1 MGLHDACRRI
11 GAGKHTCPYSLHA
24 PSPYHAK
31 RALALLL
38 LLLVVPLA
46 AAGAVASEP
55 ASEIVAMATPEDLLR
70 SELAEVF
77 ALLSSAEEAGA
88 NVDAAAATLNQALA
102 LIDSGTA
109 QDLMAAEEMI
119 QQVAS
124 SIPGLIAEGESAQ
137 WAGTA
142 GLAATLA
149 ALAVAAALVYF
160 FMPRLVWRLWS
171 RGRKDWRVSAQ

>member
-1 MGLHDACRRI
+1 
-11 GAGKHTCPYSLHA
+11 
-24 PSPYHAK
+24 
-31 RALALLL
+31 LALLL
-38 LLLVVPLA
+38 LLLAVPLA
-46 AAGAVASEP
+46 AAGTVASEP
-55 ASEIVAMATPEDLLR
+55 TSEAVAMVPLEDRLR
-70 SELAEVF
+70 SEVDEVF
-77 ALLSSAEEAGA
+77 ALLSSAEDAGA
-88 NVDAAAATLNQALA
+88 NVDAAAASLNRALA
-102 LIDSGTA
+102 LIDSGTE
-109 QDLMAAEEMI
+109 QDLLAAEGLI
-119 QQVAS
+119 QQVNS

>member
-1 MGLHDACRRI
+1 M
-11 GAGKHTCPYSLHA
+11 HA
-24 PSPYHAK
+24 PDSRHAK

-38 LLLVVPLA
+38 LLIVVPLA

-55 ASEIVAMATPEDLLR
+55 ALEVVAMVPIEDRLR
-70 SELAEVF
+70 SELDEVF
-77 ALLSSAEEAGA
+77 ALLSSAEGAGA
-88 NVDAAAATLNQALA
+88 NVDAAAASLNQALA
-102 LIDSGTA
+102 LIDSGTE
-109 QDLMAAEEMI
+109 QDLLAAEGLI
-119 QQVAS
+119 QQVNS

>member
-1 MGLHDACRRI
+1 M
-11 GAGKHTCPYSLHA
+11 HA
-24 PSPYHAK
+24 PDSYHAK

-38 LLLVVPLA
+38 LLLAVPLA

-55 ASEIVAMATPEDLLR
+55 ASEIVVMVPLEDRLR
-70 SELAEVF
+70 SEVDEVF
-77 ALLSSAEEAGA
+77 ALLSSAEGAGA
-88 NVDAAAATLNQALA
+88 NVDAAAASLNQALA
-102 LIDSGTA
+102 LIDSGTE
-109 QDLMAAEEMI
+109 QDLLAAEELI
-119 QQVAS
+119 QQVNS
-124 SIPGLIAEGESAQ
+124 SIPGLVAEGESAQ

-171 RGRKDWRVSAQ
+171 RGRRDWRVSAQ

>member
-1 MGLHDACRRI
+1 MGLHDACRPI
-11 GAGKHTCPYSLHA
+11 DAGKHCRLYSLHA
-24 PSPYHAK
+24 PDSCHAK
-31 RALALLL
+31 QALALLL
-38 LLLVVPLA
+38 LLLVVPLS

-55 ASEIVAMATPEDLLR
+55 ALEVVAMVPIEDRLR
-70 SELAEVF
+70 SELDEVF
-77 ALLSSAEEAGA
+77 ALLSSAEDAGA
-88 NVDAAAATLNQALA
+88 NVDAAAASLNQALA
-102 LIDSGTA
+102 LIDSGTE
-109 QDLMAAEEMI
+109 QDLLAADEMI
-119 QQVAS
+119 QQVNS

>member
-1 MGLHDACRRI
+1 M
-11 GAGKHTCPYSLHA
+11 HA
-24 PSPYHAK
+24 PDSRHAK

-38 LLLVVPLA
+38 LLIVVPLS

-55 ASEIVAMATPEDLLR
+55 ALEVVAMVPIEDRLR
-70 SELAEVF
+70 SELDEVF
-77 ALLSSAEEAGA
+77 ALLSSAEDAGA
-88 NVDAAAATLNQALA
+88 NVDAAAASLNQALA
-102 LIDSGTA
+102 LINSGTE
-109 QDLMAAEEMI
+109 QDLLAAEGLI
-119 QQVAS
+119 QQVNS

-171 RGRKDWRVSAQ
+171 RGRRDWRVSAQ